1 MPLPLSLHG
10 FVADTPA
17 APRRAAAAAATIAEP
32 ADYRL
37 LVEVHEVGAMVPRR
51 DAWSDLAGRAL
62 EPNAF
67 MEPDFA
73 LALAEHLPKAERPAF
88 IMVWSLPAAG
98 PRRLVALCASVRD
111 RASLGLRLSIWRHDL
126 AALGPPLLDRHHAV
140 PALVAMFD
148 WMRHEHSCCFALQ
161 AEMVPAEGPTVQALR
176 EAAEASARPL
186 RLIDPRCRA
195 MLFHGAG
202 AAASG
207 LAALSPR
214 RRKEA
219 LRQRRRLADG
229 GALTYASAT
238 GAAEVA
244 IALERFLDLEAA
256 GWKGGRGTAL
266 KRDPARAAFTR
277 AMTATMAAGE
287 RVRIDSLDRNGRP
300 LAMGIVLSSGGR
312 DFFWKMAYAE
322 DHAALSPGVQFVLG
336 LTERQQTRPGSS
348 ATDSCALPD
357 HPMIDRLW
365 PGRLALVDV
374 AIGLRPVATMVFEA
388 LMLIETGRRRIRA
401 LAKRAVTDLRKRV
414 RPRPS
419 R

>member
-10 FVADTPA
+10 FVDDAPA
-17 APRRAAAAAATIAEP
+17 ISQRVVVAAVTGAEP
-32 ADYRL
+32 ADRRL
-37 LVEVHEVGAMVPRR
+37 LVEVCEVAAMA
-51 DAWSDLAGRAL
+51 AWRKDWADLAGRAL

-67 MEPDFA
+67 TEPAFA
-73 LALAEHLPKAERPAF
+73 LTLAEHLPAAERPAF
-88 IMVWSLPAAG
+88 ITVWSHG
-98 PRRLVALCASVRD
+98 TEDTRRLVALCAVERE
-111 RASLGLRLSIWRHDL
+111 RVSLGLRQSVWRHDL
-126 AALGPPLLDRHHAV
+126 AALGLPLLDPHHAV
-140 PALVAMFD
+140 PALVAMLD
-148 WMRHEHSCCFALQ
+148 WMGRERPRCRALL
-161 AEMVPAEGPTVQALR
+161 ADMVPAEGPTLRALR
-176 EAAEASARPL
+176 QVAETSARPL
-186 RLIDPRCRA
+186 RLIEPRRRA
-195 MLFHGAG
+195 MLDHGAG
-202 AAASG
+202 AAAGG

-214 RRKEA
+214 RRKEM

-229 GALTYASAT
+229 DALTYASAT

-266 KRDPARAAFTR
+266 KLDPARAAFTR
-277 AMTATMAAGE
+277 AMAASMATAG
-287 RVRIDSLDRNGRP
+287 RIRIDSLDRDGRP

-322 DHAALSPGVQFVLG
+322 DHASLSPGVQFVLG
-336 LTERQQTRPGSS
+336 LTERQAARAGTA

-374 AIGLRPVATMVFEA
+374 AIGLRPGRTVGFEA
-388 LMLIETGRRRIRA
+388 LMLIEIARRRIRA
-401 LAKRAVTDLRKRV
+401 PAKRAVTALRKRV
-414 RPRPS
+414 RARPS

>member
-1 MPLPLSLHG
+1 MPLPLSLRA

-17 APRRAAAAAATIAEP
+17 APRRAAAAAVTASEP
-32 ADYRL
+32 ADDHL
-37 LVEVHEVGAMVPRR
+37 LVEVYEAAAMA
-51 DAWSDLAGRAL
+51 AWREAWAELAGRAL

-73 LALAEHLPKAERPAF
+73 LTLAEHLPMTERPAF
-88 IMVWSLPAAG
+88 ITVRSLPADG
-98 PRRLVALCASVRD
+98 PHRLVGLCPVVRE
-111 RASLGLRLSIWRHDL
+111 RAWLGLRLSIWRHDL
-126 AALGPPLLDRHHAV
+126 VALGLPLLDRHHAV
-140 PALVAMFD
+140 PALVAILD
-148 WMRHEHSCCFALQ
+148 WIRREHPRCLALQ
-161 AEMVPAEGPTVQALR
+161 AEMVPAEGPTLHALR
-176 EAAEASARPL
+176 QAAAASARPL
-186 RLIDPRCRA
+186 RLIDPRRRA
-195 MLFHGAG
+195 MLEHGAG
-202 AAASG
+202 AAGG

-229 GALTYASAT
+229 GALSYVSTT

-266 KRDPARAAFTR
+266 KLDPARAAFTR
-277 AMTATMAAGE
+277 AMTAAMAAGGC
-287 RVRIDSLDRNGRP
+287 VRIDSLDRNGPP

-322 DHAALSPGVQFVLG
+322 DQAALSPGVQFVLE
-336 LTERQQTRPGSS
+336 LTERQAARSGTA

-357 HPMIDRLW
+357 HSMIDRLW
-365 PGRLALVDV
+365 PGRLGLVDV
-374 AIGLRPVATMVFEA
+374 AIGLRPGRTVSFEA
-388 LMLIETGRRRIRA
+388 FMLIEAARRRIRA
-401 LAKRAVTDLRKRV
+401 LAKRAVATLRKRV